1 MPNELEKLLNEHS
14 LTREAATSFM
24 ESRQDERSS
33 VTSDIL
39 TIDII
44 EHMNI
49 WDTNKKEVGRQQAL
63 PQTEQEVNT
72 VYTNKK
78 KIVKGYDQEIP
89 QSQTADNPM
98 APPGELDHHETPG
111 RQIKQSNQL
120 CLPHQD
126 DCNTSMDIK

>member
-1 MPNELEKLLNEHS
+1 MPNELEKLLDEHS

-44 EHMNI
+44 EHLNI

-72 VYTNKK
+72 VYTNKNK
-78 KIVKGYDQEIP
+78 NSKGV
-89 QSQTADNPM
+89 
-98 APPGELDHHETPG
+98 
-111 RQIKQSNQL
+111 
-120 CLPHQD
+120 
-126 DCNTSMDIK
+126 